1 GWVTMCSASGWL
13 FLRGNGAATG
23 WVTMCSASGWR
34 LSIYRIGEQ
43 AQEIDFGGFSPP
55 PRPFEQGGGPPYNPP
70 KGRAV
75 SC

>member
-1 GWVTMCSASGWL
+1 MCSVSGWLFLRGNARRAGWVTMCSASGWL

-55 PRPFEQGGGPPYNPP
+55 P
-70 KGRAV
+70 
-75 SC
+75 